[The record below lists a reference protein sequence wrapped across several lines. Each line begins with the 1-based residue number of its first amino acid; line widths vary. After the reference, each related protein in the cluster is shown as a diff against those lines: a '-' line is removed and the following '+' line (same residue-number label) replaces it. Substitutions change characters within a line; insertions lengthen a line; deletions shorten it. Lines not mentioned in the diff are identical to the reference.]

1 MVHRTLDEGAV
12 EVLRRAGPQ
21 VSIAAA
27 PLSPRLRGALIVL
40 GAEVVADAAEV
51 SARALLHQAG
61 VGRKALAGCR
71 KTLRTTRARGWKTRP
86 QHDLRKHAWPH
97 SEADHPHHA
106 RVA

>member
-40 GAEVVADAAEV
+40 GAEVVADAA
-51 SARALLHQAG
+51 
-61 VGRKALAGCR
+61 
-71 KTLRTTRARGWKTRP
+71 
-86 QHDLRKHAWPH
+86 
-97 SEADHPHHA
+97 
-106 RVA
+106 